1 VLLLLQLAYGKVWAR
16 PATPQQAEKVVTGWL
31 KADARPLGSSIGRQV
46 IKVETFTDDNG
57 EPIYYIVYLRPYGF
71 VIVPADDLIE
81 PIIGFAD
88 DGSYNPS
95 PQNPLGA
102 LVWQD
107 LNGRIA
113 AVRTNHQPQA
123 RIQALTVTEAQN
135 KWHRFISLAEIS
147 EGRFTTL
154 GLPSLSDVRVRP
166 LLQSKWAQANVCNK
180 NCYNYYT
187 PNNYPCG
194 CVATVMAQLM
204 RYHQHPAAGI
214 GPHEFTIKVD
224 GKQQPAFTL
233 GGDGEGGAYNWTD
246 MLLVPDCNT
255 TDTQRR
261 AIGALCYDAGV
272 SVNMA
277 YRSDGSSSD
286 TLSAKNALTTIF
298 KYQNAINGYNDGD
311 NIGPALIGMVNPN
324 LDCGSPVIL
333 GILREKGGHAV
344 LCDGYGYNASTLYH
358 HLNMGWAG
366 DGDAWYN
373 LPNVEAHHTYTS
385 VMACVYNIFISGT
398 GEIISG
404 LVTDVLGNPIS
415 GATVTA
421 ERNSSTYSATTNT
434 NGIYALAKIPSATTY
449 TVSVTKPG
457 YVFTE
462 QAVTTGTSRDLS
474 STSGNRWEIDFVGIV
489 AGDFD
494 RDSDIDI
501 ADFTIFASAWLTKPG
516 DAQWNPACDISS
528 PADNSIDMLDLAA
541 FSDNWLAGVN

>member
-1 VLLLLQLAYGKVWAR
+1 MLQLAYGKVWAR
-16 PATPQQAEKVVTGWL
+16 PTTPQQAEKVVTGWL
-31 KADARPLGSSIGRQV
+31 KADARPLGASIGWQV

-57 EPIYYIVYLRPYGF
+57 KPIYYIVYLRPYGF

-88 DGSYNPS
+88 DGTYNPS
-95 PQNPLGA
+95 VQNPLGA
-102 LVWQD
+102 LVRQD
-107 LNGRIA
+107 LSGRVA
-113 AVRTNHQPQA
+113 AVQANHSPQVK
-123 RIQALTVTEAQN
+123 ALTIPDAQS
-135 KWHRFISLAEIS
+135 KWQRFISLAVIS
-147 EGRFTTL
+147 ESCFTTL
-154 GLPSLSDVRVRP
+154 GLSSLSDVRVGP
-166 LLQSKWAQANVCNK
+166 LLQSRWAQANVCNK

-204 RYHQHPAAGI
+204 RYHQHPASGI
-214 GPHEFTIKVD
+214 GLHSFTIKVD
-224 GKQQPAFTL
+224 GNPQTAFTL
-233 GGDGEGGAYNWTD
+233 GGDGSGGAYNWSD
-246 MLLVPDCNT
+246 MIMLPDCNT

-261 AIGALCYDAGV
+261 AIGALCYDAGI

-286 TLSAKNALTTIF
+286 TFMAKNALTNIF

-344 LCDGYGYNASTLYH
+344 LCDGYGYNALTLYH

-366 DGDAWYN
+366 NDDAWYN
-373 LPNVEAHHTYTS
+373 LPNVEARYTYTS
-385 VMACVYNIFISGT
+385 VAMCVYNIFISGR

-404 LVTDVLGNPIS
+404 SVTDVLGNPV
-415 GATVTA
+415 GEAAVTA
-421 ERNSSTYSATTNT
+421 EGGGELYNAMTRA
-434 NGIYALAKIPSATTY
+434 NGIYALANIPSATTY

-462 QAVTTGTSRDLS
+462 QTVTTGTSSDLS
-474 STSGNRWEIDFVGIV
+474 SSSGNRWEINFVGIV
-489 AGDFD
+489 AGDLD

-501 ADFTIFASAWLTKPG
+501 ADFAVFASAWLTEPS
-516 DAQWNPACDISS
+516 DTQWNPACDISS
-528 PADNSIDMLDLAA
+528 PANSFIDMLDLAA
-541 FSDNWLAGVN
+541 FSDNWLAGVR